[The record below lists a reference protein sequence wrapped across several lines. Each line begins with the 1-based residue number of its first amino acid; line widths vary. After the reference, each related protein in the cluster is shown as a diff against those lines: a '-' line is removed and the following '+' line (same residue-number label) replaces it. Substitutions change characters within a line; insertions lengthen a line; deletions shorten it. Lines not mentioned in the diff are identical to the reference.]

1 MIGGTFCQEAINEM
15 AVVGHS
21 ISIQLNSGTD
31 PSCSVAVA
39 RETSLIIILENNLP
53 TQDLPC
59 YHDLMI

>member
-15 AVVGHS
+15 VVVGHS
-21 ISIQLNSGTD
+21 ISIQLRDRSILH
-31 PSCSVAVA
+31 VAVA

-59 YHDLMI
+59 YHDLVI